1 MKRYAFTMIELIF
14 VIVVMGII
22 GKFGVEFLAQA
33 YKSFIFANV
42 NHTLQ
47 SSSAT
52 TVEFIASRLQHRI
65 KDSVIVRT
73 GNTTLFTALSNAD
86 SAVDYKVLEWIASDI
101 DGFRATS
108 KSYWSGIADLNISTN
123 IRIVSPETN
132 TTAIS
137 QLIDRLSYGDSDIG
151 DAALYFIGSAS
162 DNTGYGWDG
171 NALTEQNTS
180 VMHPISAV
188 VGQITQFAP
197 GTVNGIT
204 DDFRSVTMREYYKL
218 AWTAYALSLEGYDP
232 VTKMG
237 TLVFYYNYQPWH
249 GEMFYNGGNIHGVTL
264 MENVS
269 TFRAIAVG
277 DIIKI
282 QVCTKSDLVEEYSL
296 CKEKT
301 IF

>member
-14 VIVVMGII
+14 VIVIMGII

-52 TVEFIASRLQHRI
+52 TVEYIASRLQHRI

-73 GNTTLFTALSNAD
+73 GKTTAFTPLSSAD
-86 SAVDYKVLEWIASDI
+86 NSVDYKVLEWVGSDI
-101 DGFRATS
+101 DGFRGYSAP
-108 KSYWSGIADLNISTN
+108 YWSGIADINVSTN

-132 TTAIS
+132 TTVVS
-137 QLIDRLSYGDSDIG
+137 NLIKKLSYGKSTIN
-151 DAALYFIGSAS
+151 DAALYFIGSSS
-162 DNTGYGWDG
+162 DRNGYGWDG

-180 VMHPISAV
+180 VMHPIQLTA
-188 VGQITQFAP
+188 QITQFAP
-197 GTVNGIT
+197 GTVQGIT
-204 DDFRSVTMREYYKL
+204 DDFRGVTIKEYYKL
-218 AWTAYALSLEGYDP
+218 AWTAYALSLEGYD
-232 VTKMG
+232 TGTHMG
-237 TLVFYYNYQPWH
+237 RLVLYYNYQPWH
-249 GEMFYNGGNIHGVTL
+249 GEKFSDGGDIQSFTL

-269 TFRAIAVG
+269 TFRAIAIG

-282 QVCTKSDLVEEYSL
+282 QVCTKSNLVEEYSL